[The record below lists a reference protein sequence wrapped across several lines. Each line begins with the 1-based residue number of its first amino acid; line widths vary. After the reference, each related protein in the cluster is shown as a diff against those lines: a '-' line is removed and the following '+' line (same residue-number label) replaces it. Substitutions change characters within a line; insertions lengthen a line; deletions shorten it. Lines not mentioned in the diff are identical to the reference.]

1 MRCFHSSV
9 RHPGYRS
16 CGRPGV
22 PDPHRTPKFPLP
34 TWRLNLMRVGA
45 VALPLWLDDNLTGA
59 TREQTIKVL
68 WVIMVIAAIPWR
80 HAFRQFVLAS
90 SERWR

>member
-1 MRCFHSSV
+1 
-9 RHPGYRS
+9 
-16 CGRPGV
+16 
-22 PDPHRTPKFPLP
+22 
-34 TWRLNLMRVGA
+34 MRVAA
-45 VALPLWLDDNLTGA
+45 VALPLWLDDNLTGT

-68 WVIMVIAAIPWR
+68 WVIILIAVIPWR